1 MNSVRTHQNN
11 TSSENNRKDTQ
22 QPVKNHKANLNATNN
37 HQDNPNAVRKQLTGL
52 LWYYRQNCLIC
63 HLAKLPH
70 LNRRPHYHF
79 AKLSHLNRGPTLN
92 HYNLA
97 KLPHLN
103 RGPQLSHY
111 NLAKLPHLNRRPHF
125 SHHYLAKHPQHYF
138 RHKRRLQSQQSAHLE
153 VISSQESITSRV
165 QNQLLLSQMTELFDE

>member
-1 MNSVRTHQNN
+1 MLPKGKKRQLHAVRNHQDNPN
-11 TSSENNRKDTQ
+11 A
-22 QPVKNHKANLNATNN
+22 VKNLQDNPNAVKNRQDNLNAVKNR
-37 HQDNPNAVRKQLTGL
+37 QDNPNAVRKQLTGL

-79 AKLSHLNRGPTLN
+79 AKL
-92 HYNLA
+92 
-97 KLPHLN
+97 PHLN
-103 RGPQLSHY
+103 RRPHY

-138 RHKRRLQSQQSAHLE
+138 RHKRR
-153 VISSQESITSRV
+153 
-165 QNQLLLSQMTELFDE
+165 